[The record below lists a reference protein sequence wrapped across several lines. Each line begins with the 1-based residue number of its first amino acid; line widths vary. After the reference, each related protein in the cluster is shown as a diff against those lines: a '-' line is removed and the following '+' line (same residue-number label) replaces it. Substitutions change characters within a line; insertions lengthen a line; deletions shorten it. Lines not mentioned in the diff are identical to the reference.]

1 MSFGDER
8 LLLALLN
15 SAPTEAGHQDDDLRD
30 ERRARSWLEDH
41 GVDGQS
47 DIAMLRQA
55 RADLWAVT
63 RGQAD
68 AAVLDRYLSEVS
80 AVPEV
85 GENGLSW
92 ELVVPA
98 ARRPVAVSVL
108 AWCELEAGTPGRVR
122 ACENPDCTLF
132 LIDRSK
138 SNSARWCSMAVC
150 GNRMKAR
157 RHHERGRS
165 RADGSKPAPK
175 NQTLR

>member
-1 MSFGDER
+1 MRFGDER
-8 LLLALLN
+8 MLLALLN
-15 SAPTEAGHQDDDLRD
+15 SAPTEAGHQDDDLGD
-30 ERRARSWLEDH
+30 ASSARSWLERH
-41 GVDGQS
+41 GVDARA
-47 DIAMLRQA
+47 DIATLRQA

-63 RGQAD
+63 RGHAE
-68 AAVLDRYLSEVS
+68 AAVLERYLGEVS

-85 GENGLSW
+85 GEDGLRW
-92 ELVVPA
+92 KLVVPA

-108 AWCELEAGTPGRVR
+108 AWCELEASTPGRVR
-122 ACENPDCTLF
+122 PCENPDCTLF

-165 RADGSKPAPK
+165 QAEGSKRAPK
-175 NQTLR
+175 NQTLS